1 MTDCPILPSPCWS
14 RRLVALVL
22 TALAAGAC
30 AQVPASPTAP
40 SEVLTVG
47 RAAPQAGTPVPTPD
61 SLGNITQLGATRFL
75 AFGDSIT
82 CGTPGA
88 FPTMA
93 FAFDDPNCTLQ
104 AGSPQY
110 PQMARSLLQAASP
123 TQTFVVDNQGRPGE
137 EAALAF
143 SRFSSLMAAQR
154 PQGVLLLEGINDLN
168 TGRSVGATVD
178 ALARLLDLAALYNS
192 TVLVGTMFQT
202 CLSVN
207 PFTLRVR
214 ENSTDKIVPFNTALR
229 AMVAG
234 RQNVYIVDLY
244 ASFGG
249 GNCLSDRGT
258 NYVGEDGL
266 HPSPSGYSRIASTF
280 AAAIRD
286 RFAVRGSFQ

>member
-1 MTDCPILPSPCWS
+1 M
-14 RRLVALVL
+14 ALM
-22 TALAAGAC
+22 ASAC
-30 AQVPASPTAP
+30 SQAPASPTGP
-40 SEVLTVG
+40 SGILVVG
-47 RAAPQAGTPVPTPD
+47 RTAPQVGAPVPTPD
-61 SLGNITQLGATRFL
+61 SLGTIIPLGATRFL

-82 CGTPGA
+82 CGASGA
-88 FPTMA
+88 FPTMDI
-93 FAFDDPNCTLQ
+93 AFDDPNCTLQ

-110 PQMARSLLQAASP
+110 PQMARTLLQNASP
-123 TQTFVVDNQGRPGE
+123 SQTFVVDNQGRPGE

-143 SRFSSLMAAQR
+143 SRFSSLMVAQR

-168 TGRSVGATVD
+168 AGRSVGASVD

-192 TVLVGTMFQT
+192 TVLIGTMFQT
-202 CLSVN
+202 CYSDN
-207 PFTLRVR
+207 PFTGRVR
-214 ENSTDKIVPFNTALR
+214 TNSNDKIVPFNNALR
-229 AMVAG
+229 VMVAG
-234 RQNVYIVDLY
+234 RQNVYVVDLY

-249 GNCLSDRGT
+249 GNCLPDRGT